1 MSTMDEITN
10 EIKQKNQ
17 EIMQTIQ
24 QLQQIF
30 SYFSKLAAD
39 NEDNPS
45 ENIISQALEKGSLS
59 SFNFTGQVTDLSYFS
74 QSDTMPLSAIKNI
87 GDENIKEAVKQN
99 FDKAAQQG
107 LIELDGD
114 NIRITAKGKNYIN
127 QPHFVKAAQADQ
139 TAAYQKSIEKMASA
153 NTAENEVQMCVA
165 MRGNYMNDF
174 TVFNHT
180 NKINL
185 SSVINHPDK
194 KTAKQILSNVKK
206 WQKGGF
212 VTVKDGVATITKSG
226 KAVLASAGFKAVSV
240 PLAEGTVAAA
250 GNVPGAV
257 IVATKK
263 VVAAV
268 AKAAKAVQSTTAAQ
282 KR

>member
-1 MSTMDEITN
+1 MDEITN

-114 NIRITAKGKNYIN
+114 NIRITAKVHQSTQFCQGCTGGS
-127 QPHFVKAAQADQ
+127 DS
-139 TAAYQKSIEKMASA
+139 SIS
-153 NTAENEVQMCVA
+153 
-165 MRGNYMNDF
+165 
-174 TVFNHT
+174 
-180 NKINL
+180 KINRK
-185 SSVINHPDK
+185 N
-194 KTAKQILSNVKK
+194 
-206 WQKGGF
+206 
-212 VTVKDGVATITKSG
+212 G
-226 KAVLASAGFKAVSV
+226 KCKHSRK
-240 PLAEGTVAAA
+240 
-250 GNVPGAV
+250 
-257 IVATKK
+257 
-263 VVAAV
+263 
-268 AKAAKAVQSTTAAQ
+268 
-282 KR
+282 